1 MNVQR
6 SEAKFDLDIEQY
18 VSCMKNALKS
28 ASSQITKPIKPIA
41 PISCTIPDSPKYK
54 GGKPIPFNKRYVT
67 VSGFLS
73 DIMFKEDIS
82 TGREVERFKIE
93 VDNMVFLG
101 QYVPTATPTGTGLA
115 QQCEFSLNASHNR
128 YFI

>member
-18 VSCMKNALKS
+18 VSSMKDVLKP
-28 ASSQITKPIKPIA
+28 ASSQNAKPIKPIA

-73 DIMFKEDIS
+73 DIMFNADIGTDS
-82 TGREVERFKIE
+82 RKVEHFKID
-93 VDNMVFLG
+93 VDSMVFLG

-115 QQCEFSLNASHNR
+115 QQCETS
-128 YFI
+128 